1 MDTATVVIARDD
13 LSHLHLPARSIFDG
27 EYAATTAEIS
37 CLPLWRATGSTAV
50 MSLPVTESEAQV
62 LQRSYTLER
71 FRSRLVVPLMLV
83 VGVSALTWIGYSL
96 LARPGQTDVIGP
108 SALFAVVVLL
118 LVNLLIGEYLVPKQY
133 PRIIRGDKIRIAAVP
148 NEVVREWEHLNP
160 GVTLRER
167 L

>member
-1 MDTATVVIARDD
+1 MDTATVVIARTD
-13 LSHLHLPARSIFDG
+13 LSQLHLPPRSIFDG
-27 EYAATTAEIS
+27 EYAAGTAEIS
-37 CLPLWRATGSTAV
+37 CLPLWRAGNTTAV
-50 MSLPVTESEAQV
+50 LQLPVTESEAQI
-62 LQRSYTLER
+62 LQRSYALER

-83 VGVSALTWIGYSL
+83 LGVSALTWVAWSL
-96 LARPGQTDVIGP
+96 IMRPDRTDVIGP
-108 SALFAVVVLL
+108 VAMFAVVLLL

-133 PRIIRGDKIRIAAVP
+133 PRIVRGDRIRIAAVP